1 MDNLVTALAESLV
14 GRHTALERQARWLSK
29 GHFIEV
35 TGSPGIVPWMNGNL
49 RVAATELLCLWGF
62 FFV

>member
-1 MDNLVTALAESLV
+1 MTALAESLV
-14 GRHTALERQARWLSK
+14 GRHTALERQARWLRK
-29 GHFIEV
+29 EHVMEV

-49 RVAATELLCLWGF
+49 RGGSGMSCSVFICVL